1 MHWGLILKL
10 KGADF
15 WEDKMRLDN
24 FIEHCFFKKGIFPFL
39 VFALFSFSMAG
50 VARAHKV
57 MIFAWVSGDTI
68 YTESKFSGGK
78 KVNQGNVIVYN
89 QKGDKLLEGKTN
101 KNGEFSFKS
110 PGKTALKIVIQAG
123 MGHRAEWTI
132 PLEEIAAEASG
143 VTGMISSG
151 NSGDNGIEGSKHEV
165 YVSGFGPEDVRIAVE
180 KALDKKLEPV
190 FKILAESREHGPSV
204 TDILGGIGYILGLFG
219 VAGYFYGRRQ
229 RMDTH
234 K

>member
-1 MHWGLILKL
+1 
-10 KGADF
+10 
-15 WEDKMRLDN
+15 MRLDN
-24 FIEHCFFKKGIFPFL
+24 FIENCFFKKGIFPIL
-39 VFALFSFSMAG
+39 VFALFSFSMVGA
-50 VARAHKV
+50 VKAHKV
-57 MIFAWVSGDTI
+57 MIFAWVAGDTV
-68 YTESKFSGGK
+68 YTQSKFSGGK
-78 KVNQGNVIVYN
+78 KVNEGNVIVYN

-101 KNGEFSFKS
+101 ENGEFSFKV

-123 MGHRAEWTI
+123 MGHRAEWTV
-132 PLEEIAAEASG
+132 PLEEIEAEASG

-151 NSGDNGIEGSKHEV
+151 SSGDKGIETSKHEV
-165 YVSGFGPEDVRIAVE
+165 QVSGFGPEDIQIAVE
-180 KALDKKLEPV
+180 KALDKKLKPV